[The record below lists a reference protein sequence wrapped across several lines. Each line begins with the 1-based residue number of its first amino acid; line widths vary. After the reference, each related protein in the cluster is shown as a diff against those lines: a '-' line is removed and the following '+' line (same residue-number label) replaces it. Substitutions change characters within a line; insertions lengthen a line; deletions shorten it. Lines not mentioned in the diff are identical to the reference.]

1 MKKILLLLAVALM
14 GGVVSAQNDS
24 TAVGRKVAI
33 EQEKSELASTTER
46 EQARPKVKKVGVV
59 LSGGGAKG
67 MAHIGVLKVLEKA
80 GIPVDIVTGTSMGSI
95 IGGLYAIGYNA
106 NSLDSMV
113 RVQDWSYVITDKEDL
128 RRQSLND
135 RKKQNTYLFS
145 TGLTIGKRDLQAGGI
160 IKGKNL
166 AELFNQL
173 CVGFADSLDFSRD
186 LPIPFACVATD
197 IIDNSEVDFHSGR
210 LPQAMRASMA
220 IPAAFSP
227 VRIGEKVLVDGG
239 LKNNYPA
246 DLAREMG
253 AEIII
258 GVTVQG
264 APKSA
269 EDVNGTMSI
278 LSQIIDVNCKNKL
291 DENLAIT
298 DLHLQVDTKGY
309 GSASFSQAA
318 IDTLIRRGEEEAMR
332 HWDDIIA
339 LKQRIGIDESFR
351 PQILHP
357 LRPQVMTE
365 KQRVLGYTFEN
376 MTPQAERFLRQK
388 FHLKST
394 EALLNGN
401 DSIDARLEQELT
413 TSMRVDLFYQTA
425 ECRLVPIKLP
435 KPALQNLDYFYEK
448 DKEWKESDGVQVV
461 LSAGDRKSV
470 QLHAGVRF
478 DTEEYAAVQLD
489 LDIPLKTAIPI
500 NTDITLRLGRRMMA
514 RGELTIHP
522 RSFTRP
528 TFSYAFRRNDVDV
541 YTNGNLDYNIRYNQ
555 FQAEFLPINFDL
567 RHFNLQMGLR
577 WDYMHYRNKLGSETS
592 RQVTLENEHFF
603 SYRARLSYNNEDDW
617 YFPTRGARFK
627 AEYAYLTDNF
637 AQLDDEPGMSD
648 VSASWRKSFS
658 IGERFALQPMIYG
671 RLLLGSVIPPVFGN
685 TIGGDWFG
693 HYVEQQMPFAGI
705 GNMEYVSH
713 QFVAAQLQAQERI
726 GSNSYVLL
734 RIAAGQQSDHLKELM
749 DNRTLIGGQ
758 IAYYYNTIV
767 GPVGA
772 TLGYSNHTK
781 EPYFFL
787 NLGYEF

>member
-1 MKKILLLLAVALM
+1 MKKILLILAAVMMIGTA
-14 GGVVSAQNDS
+14 SAQSDS
-24 TAVGRKVAI
+24 TALGRKRVA
-33 EQEKSELASTTER
+33 
-46 EQARPKVKKVGVV
+46 VV

-67 MAHIGVLKVLEKA
+67 MAHIGVLKVLERA

-113 RVQDWSYVITDKEDL
+113 RVQDWSYVITDKEDM
-128 RRQSLND
+128 RRQSLGD
-135 RKKQNTYLFS
+135 RKKQNTYVFS
-145 TGLTIGKRDLQAGGI
+145 TGLTIGKRDMQAGGI

-166 AELFNQL
+166 AELFQQL
-173 CVGFADSLDFSRD
+173 CVGFTDSLDFSRD

-197 IIDNSEVDFHSGR
+197 IIDNSEVDFHSGW
-210 LPQAMRASMA
+210 LPKAMRASMA

-227 VRIGEKVLVDGG
+227 VRIGDKVLVDGG

-253 AEIII
+253 ADIII

-269 EDVNGTMSI
+269 EDMGGTMSI
-278 LSQIIDVNCKNKL
+278 LSQIIDVNCKNKV

-298 DLHLQVDTKGY
+298 DLHMQVDTKGY

-332 HWDDIIA
+332 HWDEIIA
-339 LKQRIGIDESFR
+339 LKQRIGIDDSFR
-351 PQILHP
+351 PLILHP

-394 EALLNGN
+394 DALLNGH

-425 ECRLVPIKLP
+425 ECRLVPVKLP
-435 KPALQNLDYFYEK
+435 KPSMRDLNHYYEV
-448 DKEWKESDGVQVV
+448 DQEWKESDGVQVI

-478 DTEEYAAVQLD
+478 DTEEYAAVQLG
-489 LDIPLKTAIPI
+489 LDIPLRTAIPI
-500 NTDITLRLGRRMMA
+500 NTDITLRLGKRMMVH
-514 RGELTIHP
+514 GEITVHP

-528 TFSYAFRRNDVDV
+528 TLSYTFHRNDVDV
-541 YTNGNLDYNIRYNQ
+541 YMDGDLDYNIRYNQ
-555 FQAEFLPINFDL
+555 FQAELLPINFDL

-577 WDYMHYRNKLGSETS
+577 WDFMHYRNKLGSETAK
-592 RQVTLENEHFF
+592 QVTLENEHFF
-603 SYRARLSYNNEDDW
+603 SYRARLSYINEDDW
-617 YFPTRGARFK
+617 YFPTRGSRLK

-637 AQLDDEPGMSD
+637 AQLDGKPGMSD
-648 VSASWRKSFS
+648 VSASWRKSFP
-658 IGERFALQPMIYG
+658 IGERFALQPMVYG
-671 RLLLGSVIPPVFGN
+671 RMLFGSIIPPVFGN

-693 HYVEQQMPFAGI
+693 HYIEQQLPFAGI
-705 GNMEYVSH
+705 GHMEYVNH
-713 QFVAAQLQAQERI
+713 HFVAAQLQAQGRI
-726 GSNSYVLL
+726 GNNNYVLL
-734 RIAAGQQSDHLKELM
+734 RVAAGQQSDRLKELF
-749 DNRTLIGGQ
+749 DYRTLIGAQ
-758 IAYYYNTIV
+758 VAYYYNTIV

-772 TLGYSNHTK
+772 TLGYSNRTK
-781 EPYFFL
+781 KPYFFL

>member
-1 MKKILLLLAVALM
+1 MSSKFFYVLLQKIHLTMNNVCKFLLAITALLTSVM
-14 GGVVSAQNDS
+14 LNAKTDS
-24 TAVGRKVAI
+24 TAVSSNTAQKRDKVA
-33 EQEKSELASTTER
+33 
-46 EQARPKVKKVGVV
+46 VV

-67 MAHIGVLKVLEKA
+67 MAHIGVLKVLERA
-80 GIPVDIVTGTSMGSI
+80 GIPVDIITGTSMGSI
-95 IGGLYAIGYNA
+95 IGGLYSIGYNA
-106 NSLDSMV
+106 HALDSMV
-113 RVQDWSYVITDKEDL
+113 RVQDWSYVITDKEDM

-135 RKKQNTYLFS
+135 RQKQNTYLYS
-145 TGLTIGKRDLQAGGI
+145 TGLAIGKQDKQGGGI

-166 AELFNQL
+166 AELFQQL
-173 CVGFADSLDFSRD
+173 CVGFTDSLDFSRD
-186 LPIPFACVATD
+186 LRIPFACVATN

-227 VRIGEKVLVDGG
+227 VRIGDMVLVDGG

-246 DLAREMG
+246 DIAREMG
-253 AEIII
+253 AEVII

-264 APKSA
+264 TPKVA
-269 EDVNGTMSI
+269 EDMNSTMSI

-318 IDTLIRRGEEEAMR
+318 IDTLIRRGEELAMS

-339 LKQRIGIDESFR
+339 LKKRIGIDESFR
-351 PQILHP
+351 PTILHP
-357 LRPQVMTE
+357 LRPKVMTE
-365 KQRVLGYTFEN
+365 KQRVTSYTFEN

-388 FHLKST
+388 FHLDR
-394 EALLNGN
+394 N
-401 DSIDARLEQELT
+401 DSIDAKLTQELT

-425 ECRLVPIKLP
+425 ECRLVP
-435 KPALQNLDYFYEK
+435 EG
-448 DKEWKESDGVQVV
+448 DGVHVV
-461 LSAGDRKSV
+461 LTAGNRKSV

-478 DTEEYAAVQLD
+478 DTEEYAAVQLG
-489 LDIPLKTAIPI
+489 LDIPMKTAVPV
-500 NTDITLRLGRRMMA
+500 NADITLRLGKRMMA
-514 RGELTIHP
+514 RGEITVHP

-528 TFSYAFRRNDVDV
+528 TLSYTFHRNDVDI
-541 YTNGNLDYNIRYNQ
+541 YMDGDLDYNIRYNQ

-577 WDYMHYRNKLGSETS
+577 WDYMHYRNKLGSETAM
-592 RQVTLENEHFF
+592 QVTLENEHFY
-603 SYRARLSYNNEDDW
+603 SYRARLNYNSEDGW
-617 YFPTRGARFK
+617 YFPSRGSRFK

-637 AQLDDEPGMSD
+637 AQLNDKPGMSE
-648 VSASWRKSFS
+648 VNANWRTSLS
-658 IGERFALQPMIYG
+658 IGSRFTLQPMLYG
-671 RLLLGSVIPPVFGN
+671 RLLFGSTIPPVFSN

-705 GNMEYVSH
+705 GNIEYANH
-713 QFVAAQLQAQERI
+713 QFVAAQLQAQQRI
-726 GSNSYVLL
+726 GGNSYVLL
-734 RIAAGQQSDHLKELM
+734 RVAGAQHANRLKELL
-749 DNRTLIGGQ
+749 DYRTLLGGQ

-772 TLGYSNHTK
+772 TVGYSNRTK
-781 EPYFFL
+781 KPYFYI